1 MLAIVPQL
9 AQNNDAHN
17 KSTDNNRALYGEKK
31 VFVQCKALFKL
42 GYVEFMIITVSY
54 MDTQR

>member
-42 GYVEFMIITVSY
+42 GYVEFMMNTVIA
-54 MDTQR
+54 MKPW